1 MDYVK
6 SSFIR
11 KKFDI
16 SAQTLQKWADS
27 GKVKSIKTKENGR
40 RLFHYQSFL
49 DYIGASD
56 KEHFTNRKKIC
67 YARVSSSHQKEDLVR
82 QIKFLKSKYPKHEII
97 KDIGSS
103 LNWKRNGLQT
113 LLERVIDGSVEEVV
127 VTHQDRLSR
136 FSFDLLHWL
145 FQKFNCTLVVL
156 NQVTETNPE
165 FEMSRDVLSIINYFV
180 AKNNG
185 RRAAKNRKIRNNEN
199 QKDQTV
205 SEHESEENS
214 E

>member
-16 SAQTLQKWADS
+16 SSQTLQKWADS

-56 KEHFTNRKKIC
+56 KDHFTNRKKVC
-67 YARVSSSHQKEDLVR
+67 YARVSQKEDLIR
-82 QIKFLKSKYPKHEII
+82 QIRFLKSRYPKHEII

-113 LLERVIDGSVEEVV
+113 LLERIIDGSVEEVV

-136 FSFDLLHWL
+136 FSFDLLYWL
-145 FQKFNCTLVVL
+145 FQKFNCKLVVL
-156 NQVTETNPE
+156 NQSTETNPE
-165 FEMSRDVLSIINYFV
+165 IEMSGDVLSIINYFV

-185 RRAAKNRKIRNNEN
+185 RRAAENKKIRDIKSHEN
-199 QKDQTV
+199 KII
-205 SEHESEENS
+205 SESESEKNS
-214 E
+214 